1 LKYLLDTDVV
11 SQRIKTRPVAEVVA
25 WLRSV
30 SEDEIGLS
38 AITIQEVRTGAE
50 SMPKGQKRRAVEAW
64 LEEDLLRGFADRI
77 LAVDAAV
84 ADFCGRLIVEA
95 IGQGHT
101 PGLGEALIAAT
112 ARAHGLQVA
121 TLNRNHFERLG
132 VELVE
137 F

>member
-1 LKYLLDTDVV
+1 M
-11 SQRIKTRPVAEVVA
+11 SQRIKTQPVAEIMA

-30 SEDEIGLS
+30 PEDEIGLS

-50 SMPKGQKRRAVEAW
+50 SMPAGQRRRAVEAW
-64 LEEDLLRGFADRI
+64 LEEDLLQGFADRI

-84 ADFCGRLIVEA
+84 ADLCGRLTVEA
-95 IGQGHT
+95 VSQGHS
-101 PGLGEALIAAT
+101 PALSDALIAAT
-112 ARAHGLQVA
+112 TKVHGLRLA
-121 TLNRNHFERLG
+121 TLNRKHFKWLG

>member
-1 LKYLLDTDVV
+1 M
-11 SQRIKTRPVAEVVA
+11 A

-30 SEDEIGLS
+30 SEDEIRLS

-50 SMPKGQKRRAVEAW
+50 SMPAGQKRRAVEAW
-64 LEEDLLRGFADRI
+64 LEDDLLRGFADRI

-84 ADFCGRLIVEA
+84 ADFCGRLIIEA

-101 PGLGEALIAAT
+101 PALSDALIAAT
-112 ARAHGLQVA
+112 AHVHGLVVA
-121 TLNRNHFERLG
+121 TLDRKHFEKLG